1 MADIAASVLAKLRN
15 KAKAS
20 SISYQQ
26 CLQLFV
32 QEEFLRKLSKS
43 GCEDT
48 LILKGGLF
56 IYTLTNFES
65 RATIDVDFLL
75 RGYSNT
81 IDDVKEL
88 ICKIIDTPT
97 GNDYIEMRAKG
108 FEEISPQRKY
118 HGISTQIIAQIKNVR
133 VPFNV
138 DIGVGDI
145 IVPRAEERTI
155 NTQLPD
161 FEAPVIKTYSLES
174 TIAEKFD
181 AILQR
186 FELTGRMKDFY
197 DIYYLSRT
205 FDFEGAKLQAAIFE
219 TLQRRGTPYDRDSFK
234 RVVALADDE
243 DMQKRWKFFLKTIK
257 DNTLEFPFVIE
268 EIQTFLEPVFD
279 TIVNEKEWQNIWQG
293 NAKKWSNLKGGI
305 DRDKTVTRAVNDAT
319 LQKAGDIYQYLIAL
333 RDCFELNDGDTLQ
346 IETNGDVSIINDV
359 GGRFQRE
366 VKHHFGNTSISDRD
380 IDFWKTLAN
389 WYVDYER
396 VKNFSNY
403 ILSTTATIKS
413 DSPFHSWNNIKKT
426 EKLKCLKDIG
436 ATSKKTEETFRNQ
449 YNRIFGDSYD
459 ESRLLE
465 ILDKFTIEAAKT
477 SIDGI
482 SNEFSKYV
490 GHIPSENR
498 DGYIGALLGEIL
510 IKVKEPPHKWEV
522 TKSAFDE
529 ILQIQ
534 SAAYGTKGT
543 APLPNEYAKAVVPKD
558 KITTLE
564 QKKFVASIR
573 EIKYDKM
580 IPNAMSDYWK
590 ADLTVAKYF
599 RDNLM
604 YLESLESY
612 MEDLSAKMQYSK
624 ANSDLNA
631 EGATEEGQI
640 RISKQLYNGVMS
652 WDANDF
658 GSIIRNQGYFQRGVI
673 HNIVDETD
681 FKWKVGEEKNEHK

>member
-1 MADIAASVLAKLRN
+1 M
-15 KAKAS
+15 
-20 SISYQQ
+20 
-26 CLQLFV
+26 
-32 QEEFLRKLSKS
+32 
-43 GCEDT
+43 
-48 LILKGGLF
+48 
-56 IYTLTNFES
+56 
-65 RATIDVDFLL
+65 
-75 RGYSNT
+75 
-81 IDDVKEL
+81 
-88 ICKIIDTPT
+88 
-97 GNDYIEMRAKG
+97 
-108 FEEISPQRKY
+108 
-118 HGISTQIIAQIKNVR
+118 
-133 VPFNV
+133 
-138 DIGVGDI
+138 
-145 IVPRAEERTI
+145 
-155 NTQLPD
+155 
-161 FEAPVIKTYSLES
+161 
-174 TIAEKFD
+174 
-181 AILQR
+181 
-186 FELTGRMKDFY
+186 
-197 DIYYLSRT
+197 
-205 FDFEGAKLQAAIFE
+205 
-219 TLQRRGTPYDRDSFK
+219 
-234 RVVALADDE
+234 
-243 DMQKRWKFFLKTIK
+243 
-257 DNTLEFPFVIE
+257 
-268 EIQTFLEPVFD
+268 
-279 TIVNEKEWQNIWQG
+279 
-293 NAKKWSNLKGGI
+293 
-305 DRDKTVTRAVNDAT
+305 TRAVNDAT

-403 ILSTTATIKS
+403 ILSTTATIRS

>member
-1 MADIAASVLAKLRN
+1 M
-15 KAKAS
+15 
-20 SISYQQ
+20 
-26 CLQLFV
+26 
-32 QEEFLRKLSKS
+32 
-43 GCEDT
+43 
-48 LILKGGLF
+48 
-56 IYTLTNFES
+56 
-65 RATIDVDFLL
+65 
-75 RGYSNT
+75 
-81 IDDVKEL
+81 
-88 ICKIIDTPT
+88 
-97 GNDYIEMRAKG
+97 
-108 FEEISPQRKY
+108 
-118 HGISTQIIAQIKNVR
+118 
-133 VPFNV
+133 
-138 DIGVGDI
+138 
-145 IVPRAEERTI
+145 
-155 NTQLPD
+155 
-161 FEAPVIKTYSLES
+161 
-174 TIAEKFD
+174 
-181 AILQR
+181 
-186 FELTGRMKDFY
+186 
-197 DIYYLSRT
+197 
-205 FDFEGAKLQAAIFE
+205 
-219 TLQRRGTPYDRDSFK
+219 
-234 RVVALADDE
+234 
-243 DMQKRWKFFLKTIK
+243 
-257 DNTLEFPFVIE
+257 
-268 EIQTFLEPVFD
+268 
-279 TIVNEKEWQNIWQG
+279 
-293 NAKKWSNLKGGI
+293 
-305 DRDKTVTRAVNDAT
+305 TRAVNDAT

-346 IETNGDVSIINDV
+346 IETNGDVSIINDA

-366 VKHHFGNTSISDRD
+366 VKHHFGNKSISDRD

-403 ILSTTATIKS
+403 ILSTTATIQS
-413 DSPFHSWNNIKKT
+413 DSPFHNWNNIKKT
-426 EKLKCLKDIG
+426 EKLKRLKDIG
-436 ATSKKTEETFRNQ
+436 AISKENEETFRNQ

-459 ESRLLE
+459 ESRLLA

-510 IKVKEPPHKWEV
+510 IKVKEPPYKWEV
-522 TKSAFDE
+522 TKPTFDG

-534 SAAYGTKGT
+534 SSAYGSKGT

-558 KITTLE
+558 NITTLE

-580 IPNAMSDYWK
+580 ISNAMSDYWK

-599 RDNLM
+599 RDNPM

-624 ANSDLNA
+624 ANSDINA
-631 EGATEEGQI
+631 EGATEEEQI

-673 HNIVDETD
+673 HNISHKVELGTDVFGNLQRLDNSLEGLPKRLEIIKDNLEETKKQFETAKIESQKEFPQEAELQAKIERLAEVDALLNMDKKDHEGAD
-681 FKWKVGEEKNEHK
+681 LGEPDENEIPLKKVVGLER